1 MKLIKLLPN
10 GQRMKVTSAK
20 TFKDLR
26 KKLFTQQDNFK
37 SCLLYID
44 QHTKQT
50 KLLGV
55 PDWAELSDFED
66 SKGVEVQKT
75 MFELLFASAS

>member
-20 TFKDLR
+20 TFKDLQQ
-26 KKLFTQQDNFK
+26 KLNTQQDNFK

-50 KLLGV
+50 KSLGV

-66 SKGVEVQKT
+66 SEGLKVQQN
-75 MFELLFASAS
+75 MFELLFGSAG